1 MKIDRNQFTIYLN
14 DSILEW
20 NLIKLVMDD
29 LTDFEFEIE
38 AVKENN
44 DVLINLNFTLHY

>member
-1 MKIDRNQFTIYLN
+1 MIPF
-14 DSILEW
+14 W

-29 LTDFEFEIE
+29 FTDFEFEIE

-44 DVLINLNFTLHY
+44 DVLINLNYTLHF